1 MKNIIL
7 TVSMLSLMA
16 AAACAG
22 APTESPGVQF
32 KDYVMDNDYFSCS
45 VPAAWRLERDKE
57 RDEEYKIYE
66 IQLLAPQAETAPV
79 SVFVSYYARDNG
91 DFNGHEDFV
100 KSNSR
105 NVAGETK
112 TSREV
117 FDPVRNI
124 TLAGRKGIEL
134 SRTRMVS
141 LHPKSK
147 SDESVLLQEK
157 IYVLPAKEGFYVL
170 HFSAPETAFLTN
182 LPVFEKIAA
191 SFRGRL

>member
-7 TVSMLSLMA
+7 TVSMLFLMA

-22 APTESPGVQF
+22 AQDNTQGVQF
-32 KDYVMDNDYFSCS
+32 KNYAMDNDYFSCS
-45 VPAAWRLERDKE
+45 VPADWTLERDKD

-66 IQLLAPQAETAPV
+66 IQLLAPQAEKAPV
-79 SVFVSYYARDNG
+79 SVFVSYYARDNE

-100 KSNSR
+100 KRNSR

-124 TLAGRKGIEL
+124 TLAGRKGVEL

-147 SDESVLLQEK
+147 SDESVQLKEK

-170 HFSAPETAFLTN
+170 HFSAPEAAFLTN
-182 LPVFEKIAA
+182 LPVFEKIAE
-191 SFRGRL
+191 SFKGRP